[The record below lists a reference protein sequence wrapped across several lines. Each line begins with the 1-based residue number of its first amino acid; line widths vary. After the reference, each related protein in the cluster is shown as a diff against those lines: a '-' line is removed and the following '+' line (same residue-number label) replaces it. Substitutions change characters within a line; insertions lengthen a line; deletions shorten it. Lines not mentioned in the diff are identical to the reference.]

1 MSDISLTLVLQFKT
15 SKIINDVALEGGH
28 ASSAM
33 MKVRKRSPRAAG
45 LRIFLCEHVVLS
57 VAVHLV
63 TKDKLIR
70 TIQTRHLQ

>member
-1 MSDISLTLVLQFKT
+1 MLTSVCDQAPCTTAKGMC
-15 SKIINDVALEGGH
+15 LEGGH

-45 LRIFLCEHVVLS
+45 LRMFLCEHVVLS